1 MGFTHSDESFTFSSN
16 YFFTLH
22 SNGVELFVTVLNII
36 GLLLIIFTPISFA
49 IFYENYSFALVYF
62 LGWSFV
68 LYQQRDLFKSKEKRQ
83 QEAEEAIDS
92 LKQFATEK
100 QVDDVYQICANRDRT
115 QSFDNWVNLT
125 IQSMAIDEIEKGN
138 LDQELANELK
148 QEWGDSWEILYPAAR
163 VKQELSEEESYWTA
177 LRKFDEQVEKDL
189 R

>member
-1 MGFTHSDESFTFSSN
+1 M
-16 YFFTLH
+16 
-22 SNGVELFVTVLNII
+22 VVTVLSII

-62 LGWSFV
+62 LGWSYV

-83 QEAEEAIDS
+83 QETEEAIDS
-92 LKQFATEK
+92 LIRKAAEK
-100 QVDDVYQICANRDRT
+100 QVDDIYQMCINRDRT
-115 QSFDNWVNLT
+115 QSFDDWVNLA
-125 IQSMAIDEIEKGN
+125 IQNMAIDEIEKGN

-148 QEWGDSWEILYPAAR
+148 QKWGDSWEIMYPTAR

-177 LRKFDEQVEKDL
+177 LRKFDEQAEKDL

>member
-1 MGFTHSDESFTFSSN
+1 M
-16 YFFTLH
+16 
-22 SNGVELFVTVLNII
+22 VVTVLSII

-62 LGWSFV
+62 LGWSYV

-83 QEAEEAIDS
+83 QETEEAIDS
-92 LKQFATEK
+92 LRRKAAEK
-100 QVDDVYQICANRDRT
+100 QVDDIYQMCINRDRT
-115 QSFDNWVNLT
+115 QSFDDWVNLA
-125 IQSMAIDEIEKGN
+125 IQNMAIDEIEKGN

-148 QEWGDSWEILYPAAR
+148 QKWGDSWEIMYPTAR

-177 LRKFDEQVEKDL
+177 LRKFDEQAEKDL